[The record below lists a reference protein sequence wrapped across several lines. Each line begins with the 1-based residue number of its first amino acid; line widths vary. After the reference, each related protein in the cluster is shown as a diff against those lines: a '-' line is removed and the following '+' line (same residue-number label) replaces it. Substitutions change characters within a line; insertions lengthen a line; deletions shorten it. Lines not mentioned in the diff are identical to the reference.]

1 MTHRQKKYNYDKAL
15 FNLSARFYNVLHL
28 LSLANL
34 NNEKAFETILT
45 YCNIDN
51 VSVLDIGCGTGIWSS
66 FFLPHC
72 SKIHGIDFSEKL
84 LKKAKANIENPKIS
98 FELLSAFDID
108 KFPEKTFD
116 IITASFFFHGLLS
129 DERVEILHKVSYYF
143 FALRYHKVWTS
154 VYSFNEPS
162 NNLLEKIGFEKEG
175 VQKEMVFLNG
185 QYFDKNLY
193 GLTYE
198 RFENLYGEKYK
209 I

>member
-1 MTHRQKKYNYDKAL
+1 MSIWIGEKIKLRAFEGSDGEYNFESWNDSETLKFRAFPKLPASHNVTSYFAQKDSETGPIATD
-15 FNLSARFYNVLHL
+15 FHFIIE
-28 LSLANL
+28 NL
-34 NNEKAFETILT
+34 NGEI
-45 YCNIDN
+45 
-51 VSVLDIGCGTGIWSS
+51 VGDIGTGECDSRFGTFMFGYEIKKE
-66 FFLPHC
+66 FRR
-72 SKIHGIDFSEKL
+72 KGYATEAIL
-84 LKKAKANIENPKIS
+84 LV
-98 FELLSAFDID
+98 L
-108 KFPEKTFD
+108 
-116 IITASFFFHGLLS
+116 
-129 DERVEILHKVSYYF
+129 RYYF